1 MSNTQENDFIEQFD
15 QLNEAFADSIER
27 NVEAQSALVT
37 ALTDSFIESIPEE
50 EEFAGGVE
58 GYAKA
63 SEVWVEATEQLV
75 EELTETVE
83 GGGVNPEAIRDIL
96 VQASNEA
103 LSEVMSSSAFA
114 AADGQAVKQVTERQ
128 RELQQMTEDSLAQAG
143 MATQSDVSEVAKRL
157 VELERRQHAV
167 ERKVDRILEEV
178 E

>member
-1 MSNTQENDFIEQFD
+1 MSNAQENELIDQFEQF
-15 QLNEAFADSIER
+15 NEAFADSIER
-27 NVEAQSALVT
+27 NVEAQTALVT
-37 ALTDSFIESIPEE
+37 AMTDSFIDSIPEE
-50 EEFAGGVE
+50 EEFADGVE

-63 SEVWVEATEQLV
+63 SEVWVEATEQLF
-75 EELTETVE
+75 EEMTDTVE

-114 AADGQAVKQVTERQ
+114 TMDGNAVEQITERQ
-128 RELQQMTEDSLAQAG
+128 RELQEMTEDSLAQAG

-167 ERKVDRILEEV
+167 ERKVDRILEAV